1 MEFGITMLQKEQHAL
16 FRELS
21 SRLNLPM
28 CLAKRNI
35 FRNNEIS
42 IEMDPQNI
50 RPHMIVLYSMEA
62 DINRSLIELF
72 ILLDTLKSNGALTI
86 YLFLS
91 YFPYEK
97 ANRRNEDH
105 SNISSKLMC
114 DLMCEAGASAI
125 YSVNLLSGSLESM
138 SRNIYNLDA
147 KPVFVERYRQERLKP
162 FRGTASII
170 AADLLDIDAAVKLSH
185 ALKIPFSGFLSRKR
199 DPLTEGRTWHLTCD
213 DIKGRNVLL
222 FANEIETGET
232 IKTSIQYLYEKSAKD
247 IELVCVHPKFLIT
260 NCSLLKEL
268 DHVSLVVT
276 DTIPCLM
283 PEEARINRFEIVSM
297 APVLYKSIME
307 LVKHR
312 EILANS

>member
-1 MEFGITMLQKEQHAL
+1 MEFGITMLEKEPSSL
-16 FRELS
+16 FTELS
-21 SRLNLPM
+21 NQLKLPV
-28 CLAKRNI
+28 CWARRNV
-35 FRNNEIS
+35 FKNNEIS
-42 IEMDPQNI
+42 IEMDYQEI

-91 YFPYEK
+91 FFPYEK
-97 ANRRNEDH
+97 ANRRNVSH

-147 KPVFVERYRQERLKP
+147 KSIFVNHYYQERSKP
-162 FRGTASII
+162 FWEATSII
-170 AADLLDIDAAVKLSH
+170 AADLLDIDSAVKLSH
-185 ALKIPFSGFLSRKR
+185 SLKLPFSGFISRKR
-199 DPLTEGRTWHLTCD
+199 EPLTERKTWHLTCD
-213 DIKGRNVLL
+213 DIDGRNILL

-232 IKTSIQYLYEKSAKD
+232 IKASINCLYEKGAREV
-247 IELVCVHPKFLIT
+247 ELVCVHPKFLIT
-260 NCSLLKEL
+260 NSALLREL
-268 DHVSLVVT
+268 GNVNIVIT
-276 DTIPCLM
+276 NTIPFRM
-283 PEEARINRFEIVSM
+283 PEDADLSRLKVVSM

-307 LVKHR
+307 LVKHQ
-312 EILANS
+312 IIIANS